1 MNRHAPPERAPTD
14 WRTQAMQKRI
24 RRRYRAERRFRLLGL
39 GAVALS
45 AAFLA
50 LLLVTMAANGL
61 RGFTRTE
68 VLLPI
73 DFPALALKLD
83 RSQLGSPGADLALA
97 GAELENAVK
106 GAAVT
111 AFGPGGDAMIS
122 DHAWLKVRDAI
133 KTDPG
138 LLDRRETIQVPASPE
153 IDQALAGDAS
163 PQAEAG
169 LAKLQARKAIERDFN
184 LDFLTHSNST
194 DPTAV
199 GIWGALKGS
208 LMTMLVTF
216 LIAFPVGV
224 LSAVYL
230 EEYAPRNRWTD
241 LIEVSINN
249 LAAVPSIIF
258 GLLGL
263 AVFLGTWQI
272 GGQQFGPLLPRSA
285 ALVGGL
291 TLALMI
297 MPVIVIAARNAI
309 KAVPPSIRD
318 AALGIGASRV
328 QVVFHHVLPL
338 ALPGILT
345 GTIIGMARALGE
357 TAPLLLIGMRAFI
370 VNPPGSLTEPT
381 TVLPVQIFL
390 WSDEVSR
397 SFVEKTSAA
406 ILVLLLFLLA
416 MNGLAIYLRNK
427 FETRW

>member
-1 MNRHAPPERAPTD
+1 MSSLERVPTD
-14 WRTQAMQKRI
+14 WKADAMQQRI
-24 RRRYRAERRFRLLGL
+24 RKRYRAERRFKLFGL
-39 GAVALS
+39 AAVVLS

-50 LLLVTMAANGL
+50 FLLVTMAWNGA
-61 RGFTRTE
+61 RGFVRSE
-68 VLLPI
+68 VALTL
-73 DFPALALKLD
+73 DFPTIALPVDRTQLKT
-83 RSQLGSPGADLALA
+83 PGGDLALS

-106 GAAVT
+106 GAA
-111 AFGPGGDAMIS
+111 AASFGPGGEAAIS
-122 DHAWLKVRDAI
+122 DQAWLKVRDAI
-133 KTDPG
+133 KADPDILG
-138 LLDRRETIQVPASPE
+138 RKAILWVPASTE
-153 IDQALAGDAS
+153 
-163 PQAEAG
+163 
-169 LAKLQARKAIERDFN
+169 IERQLRDGGGGSTTWGAPRLKSLGHVRTGFN
-184 LDFLTHSNST
+184 GDFLTQSNST
-194 DPTAV
+194 DPTAA

-208 LMTMLVTF
+208 LLTMLVTF
-216 LIAFPVGV
+216 VIAFPIG
-224 LSAVYL
+224 LFSAIYL

-263 AVFLGTWQI
+263 AVFLGSWSLF
-272 GGQQFGPLLPRSA
+272 GHQFGPLLPRSA

-297 MPVIVIAARNAI
+297 MPVIVIASRNAI

-328 QVVFHHVLPL
+328 QVVFHHVIPL
-338 ALPGILT
+338 AMPGILT

-370 VNPPGSLTEPT
+370 VTPPSGFTDPA

-397 SFVEKTSAA
+397 GFVEKTSAA
-406 ILVLLLFLLA
+406 IIVLLVFLLA
-416 MNGLAIYLRNK
+416 MNGLAIYLRNR